1 MTTIN
6 QQTQRIATWLS
17 RFTASTTDLAN
28 FSDRNLRDIGLVRQH
43 VGIDGCK
50 LFWMA

>member
-17 RFTASTTDLAN
+17 RFTASTDLAT
-28 FSDRNLRDIGLVRQH
+28 FSDRALRDIGLVRQQ
-43 VGIDGCK
+43 VGIDACK